1 MGEVRY
7 MISEAAKK
15 LQVES
20 HVLRYWEDELG
31 LEIGRTDM
39 GHRCY
44 TEDDIQLF
52 LCIQKLKNEG
62 MLLRDLKFMIP
73 ELTAAR
79 KRLNAARA
87 EDAEEEAEKEA
98 EKEAAEGGEGG
109 SSKTEA
115 NKAYGVHTSDAGGKA
130 SGMQA
135 DGPDS
140 KADRTGSKADGAGS
154 KADGAGSKA
163 IGAGSK
169 AIGAGSKSDDIQ
181 AAKADSRTDDIRSD
195 GTDRAADGMQR
206 SASLASAH
214 PAAPEAD
221 VIQMTQ
227 LEQVRSL
234 IGDVLTDVV
243 SANNETLKKDISR
256 KVTSDVIREMDF
268 LFQANERREE
278 EHYRK
283 LDVLIRQQQAGRREA
298 ARETPLGKLKKL
310 LT

>member
-15 LQVES
+15 VQVES

-39 GHRCY
+39 GHRYY

-62 MLLRDLKFMIP
+62 MLLRDLKPMIP
-73 ELTAAR
+73 ELTATR

-87 EDAEEEAEKEA
+87 KQRAQSAPNSKSNTALHTESDESTKETPAPEMQENTSARPDAA
-98 EKEAAEGGEGG
+98 
-109 SSKTEA
+109 
-115 NKAYGVHTSDAGGKA
+115 AGGKA
-130 SGMQA
+130 LSDTTAAA
-135 DGPDS
+135 DTRASTDQN
-140 KADRTGSKADGAGS
+140 ARTGSAPKSSQDAAHLSGESYAPADLTA
-154 KADGAGSKA
+154 
-163 IGAGSK
+163 
-169 AIGAGSKSDDIQ
+169 SD
-181 AAKADSRTDDIRSD
+181 
-195 GTDRAADGMQR
+195 
-206 SASLASAH
+206 
-214 PAAPEAD
+214 PEI
-221 VIQMTQ
+221 IQMTQ

-256 KVTSDVIREMDF
+256 KVTADVIREMDF

-283 LDVLIRQQQAGRREA
+283 LDMLIRQQQASRRETA
-298 ARETPLGKLKKL
+298 KITPIGKLKKL